1 MTKEKD
7 KKATGRSR
15 ISVGQI
21 SCFILLLVLVGVSW
35 KVYGSNVKIKG
46 LNLSL
51 KKVSAEKKKVEKKQ
65 KKVVFAASVLSE
77 LQGWKNAPP
86 FASTM
91 IKGLGQIPSG
101 LSLKEYSLTRYFSIY
116 TLNKELIPKRLP
128 HPIRV
133 VYLSDSFSVN
143 IDEVK
148 KGSGIYLFDQFKD
161 QLGKK
166 MGGKLEFSRV
176 FSSEEEEKNPT
187 EKASWI
193 IFGECSKTPLWKG
206 SIK

>member
-1 MTKEKD
+1 MKKENEIKE
-7 KKATGRSR
+7 AGRSR
-15 ISVGQI
+15 FGIWQI
-21 SCFILLLVLVGVSW
+21 SCFILLLVLAGVSW
-35 KVYGSNVKIKG
+35 KVYGSNVKIKE

-91 IKGLGQIPSG
+91 IKGLGHIPSG
-101 LSLKEYSLTRYFSIY
+101 LSLKKYSLTRYFSIY
-116 TLNKELIPKRLP
+116 TLNKDLIPKRLP

-133 VYLSDSFSVN
+133 VYLSDSFSID

-148 KGSGIYLFDQFKD
+148 KGSGIDLFDQFKD
-161 QLGKK
+161 QLEKK
-166 MGGKLEFSRV
+166 TEGKLEFSRV

-193 IFGECSKTPLWKG
+193 IFGEGSKIPLWKG